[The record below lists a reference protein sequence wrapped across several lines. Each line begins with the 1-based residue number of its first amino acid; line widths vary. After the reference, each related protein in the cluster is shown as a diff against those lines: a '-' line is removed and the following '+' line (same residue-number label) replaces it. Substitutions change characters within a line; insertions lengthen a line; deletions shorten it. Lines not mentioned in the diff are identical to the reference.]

1 MHMSKKEV
9 AIKLHLYYEFKDN
22 EMSDEE
28 AVESVLDAIHGIV
41 EDQLGFAANIHEVYV
56 QEVD

>member
-1 MHMSKKEV
+1 MSKKEV
-9 AIKLHLYYEFKDN
+9 AIKLHLYYEFKEN

>member
-1 MHMSKKEV
+1 MSKKEV
-9 AIKLHLYYEFKDN
+9 AVKLHLYYEFEDN

-28 AVESVLDAIHGIV
+28 MVESVLEAIHDIV
-41 EDQLGFAANIHEVYV
+41 EDQLGFVANIHKVYV

>member
-1 MHMSKKEV
+1 MSKKEV
-9 AIKLHLYYEFKDN
+9 AIKLHLYYEFDNN

-28 AVESVLDAIHGIV
+28 ATESVLDAIHGIV
-41 EDQLGFAANIHEVYV
+41 EDQLGFVANIHEVYV